1 MEFITIGTKPNQ
13 MDIWQEFLVALA
25 LLLVI
30 EGILPFLNPAHWRD
44 TMRKASELS
53 DESVRW
59 LGLLSMVFGI
69 ILLYWVH

>member
-1 MEFITIGTKPNQ
+1 
-13 MDIWQEFLVALA
+13 MDIWQEILVAMA
-25 LLLVI
+25 LVLVI

-53 DESVRW
+53 NDSVRG
-59 LGLLSMVFGI
+59 LGLLSMVAGI